1 VRHLVRRIHDDEQG
15 FTLIELMVVLMIFAI
30 LIVMGLPTYIGV
42 KGRFQ
47 DRSAQSD
54 LRNSVLAARIMFTD
68 QANFSTADESST
80 GLVTIVNNQCY
91 VAGATQSVSTGTPA
105 CVSGA
110 GSGSISV
117 ESSTGQFSAAR
128 MSNST
133 TCFLIVDSLSG
144 TRYGSTTTAAD
155 CNATWAGTPG
165 NVTATTPTTG
175 GW

>member
-1 VRHLVRRIHDDEQG
+1 MRRLTERLNDDEQG

-47 DRSAQSD
+47 DRGAQSD

-68 QANFSTADESST
+68 QANFTSANETST
-80 GLVTIVNNQCY
+80 GIVTIVNNQCY
-91 VAGATQSVSTGTPA
+91 VAGGTPSVSTGAPV

-110 GSGSISV
+110 GTGSISV
-117 ESSTGQFSAAR
+117 ASNASQFAAAR

-133 TCFLIVDSLSG
+133 TCFLIVDSLTG
-144 TRYGSTTTAAD
+144 TRYGSTTTAAN
-155 CNATWAGTPG
+155 CSATWAGTPG
-165 NVTATTPTTG
+165 NVTATTPTAG

>member
-1 VRHLVRRIHDDEQG
+1 MRRLLERLRDDEQG
-15 FTLIELMVVLMIFAI
+15 FTLIELMVVLMIFGI

-68 QANFSTADESST
+68 QANFTTANESST

-91 VAGATQSVSTGTPA
+91 VAGGTQSVSTGAPA

-117 ESSTGQFSAAR
+117 ASSASQFSAAR

-133 TCFLIVDSLSG
+133 ECFLIVDSLTG
-144 TRYGSTTTAAD
+144 TRYGSTATAAN
-155 CNATWAGTPG
+155 CTATWAGTPG
-165 NVTATTPTTG
+165 NVTATTPTAG